1 MDMKNFMREYQMI
14 NKSKVINDI
23 QNDGKYDAIL
33 DVVKKNT
40 AKDEPTKEDIA
51 QLVDS
56 DSFYIKEYK
65 DLNRWGEISSVHVND
80 LKPKQSD
87 TSVCKEL
94 KKQINKNVTYLR
106 NGEEYEI
113 KQKNVI
119 YLAWTSFIALPS
131 IYVIDNIVRITGV
144 YDGNENSVYISFLL
158 VLMASIW
165 GYMKVA
171 SNHKRQHEKY
181 IQTQVDTRKLIQNG
195 LKNSILA
202 YEEVYQH

>member
-1 MDMKNFMREYQMI
+1 MKNFMREYQMI